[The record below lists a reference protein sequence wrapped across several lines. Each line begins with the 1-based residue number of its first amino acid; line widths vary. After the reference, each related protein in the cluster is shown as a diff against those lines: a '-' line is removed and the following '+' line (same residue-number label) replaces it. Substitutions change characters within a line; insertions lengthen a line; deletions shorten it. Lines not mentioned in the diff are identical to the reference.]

1 MKSTAFLLILIS
13 FLSTSVSSGQ
23 KNNKKIIIAGVV
35 VDSEKNPIND
45 AMILIDN
52 KKTGSV
58 TNENGYYKVKVS
70 PKAKLIS
77 ILTFRNGMIEDT
89 INGRTIIN
97 FSFGTFAA
105 PQEKIQVK
113 AEPGERVNIGY
124 GTVSRK
130 EATTPISNING
141 QNKKYSS
148 YQNIYD
154 MIRGEVS
161 GVLVIGK
168 TITISGTSTTN
179 SNNQPLI
186 VVDGTVVAT
195 VDDIQPQLVKSIDL
209 LKGASASIYGSRGA
223 NGVLLITLIKSV
235 QK

>member
-35 VDSEKNPIND
+35 VDSVKNPIND

-52 KKTGSV
+52 KQTGSV

-77 ILTFRNGMIEDT
+77 IFTFRNGMKEDF

-97 FSFGTFAA
+97 FTFGTVAA

-113 AEPGERVNIGY
+113 AEPEERVNVGY
-124 GTVSRK
+124 GTVTRK
-130 EATTPISNING
+130 EATSSIANING

-186 VVDGTVVAT
+186 VVDGTTVAS
-195 VDDIQPQLVKSIDL
+195 VDDILPQMVKSIDL
-209 LKGASASIYGSRGA
+209 LKGASASIYGARGA
-223 NGVLLITLIKSV
+223 NGVLLITLIRGN

>member
-1 MKSTAFLLILIS
+1 MKLKIFFVLILA
-13 FLSTSVSSGQ
+13 FVTVNVSTGQ
-23 KNNKKIIIAGVV
+23 KNNKKRIIAGVV
-35 VDSEKNPIND
+35 VDSDKNPIVD
-45 AMILIDN
+45 AMVLIDD
-52 KKTGSV
+52 KKTGRV
-58 TNENGYYKVKVS
+58 TNNNGYYKVKVS

-97 FSFGTFAA
+97 FTVESVAA
-105 PQEKIQVK
+105 AQEKIQVK
-113 AEPGERVNIGY
+113 TEPEERVNIGY

-154 MIRGEVS
+154 MIRGEIS
-161 GVLVIGK
+161 GVLVVGK
-168 TITISGTSTTN
+168 TITISATSTN
-179 SNNQPLI
+179 NPNNQPLI
-186 VVDGTVVAT
+186 VVDGTIVTT
-195 VDDIQPQLVKSIDL
+195 VDDIQPQMVKSIDL
-209 LKGASASIYGSRGA
+209 LKGASASIYGARGA
-223 NGVLLITLIKSV
+223 NGVLLINLIRGV